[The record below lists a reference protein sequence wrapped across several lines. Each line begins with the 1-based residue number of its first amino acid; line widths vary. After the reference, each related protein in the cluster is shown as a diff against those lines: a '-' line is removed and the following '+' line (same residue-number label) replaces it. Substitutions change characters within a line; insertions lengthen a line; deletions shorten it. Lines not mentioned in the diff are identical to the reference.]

1 MKLIF
6 VTLLLSS
13 VVSLAANKVVQK
25 ARVIDEKIVA
35 AEGCSITG
43 DYTNSGYATTE
54 YKYTVTMKIKILQ
67 KQELYNVNVKK
78 SLFGKVQ
85 ETEIPNSKKAGPD
98 KTIPSTR
105 SISMVARFPTE
116 FNRLGLLKA
125 CEDESLFINTGSYP
139 PPPPL
144 PPEPPPKKAPV
155 VTPTTPAVPEIPG
168 LPGLPSLPATPTPT
182 TPGTPATDP
191 FPIEVLPGNP
201 LDTAPVLPALP
212 DLTPTSTP
220 ATAAAAAPAKT
231 DVKK

>member
-13 VVSLAANKVVQK
+13 VVTLAANKVVQK

-67 KQELYNVNVKK
+67 RQELYNVNVKK
-78 SLFGKVQ
+78 SIFGKAQ

-98 KTIPSTR
+98 KTIPSNR

-139 PPPPL
+139 PPLPL
-144 PPEPPPKKAPV
+144 PPEPPKKAPV
-155 VTPTTPAVPEIPG
+155 VPPATPVTPLTPGGVPEIPG
-168 LPGLPSLPATPTPT
+168 LPGLPDLT
-182 TPGTPATDP
+182 
-191 FPIEVLPGNP
+191 
-201 LDTAPVLPALP
+201 
-212 DLTPTSTP
+212 LTPTSTTTP
-220 ATAAAAAPAKT
+220 AAATPAKT

>member
-13 VVSLAANKVVQK
+13 VVTLAANKVVQK

-78 SLFGKVQ
+78 SLFGKAQ

-144 PPEPPPKKAPV
+144 PPEPPPKKVPV
-155 VTPTTPAVPEIPG
+155 VAPTTPATPLTPGVPDIPG

-182 TPGTPATDP
+182 TPSTDP

-201 LDTAPVLPALP
+201 LDTAPILPVLP
-212 DLTPTSTP
+212 DLTPTSTTTP
-220 ATAAAAAPAKT
+220 ATTKT
-231 DVKK
+231 EVKK